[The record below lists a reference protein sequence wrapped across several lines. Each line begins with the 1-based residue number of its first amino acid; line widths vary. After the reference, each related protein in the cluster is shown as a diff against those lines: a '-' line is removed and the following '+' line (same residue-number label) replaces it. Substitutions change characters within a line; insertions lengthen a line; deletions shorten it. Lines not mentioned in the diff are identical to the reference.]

1 MEKTF
6 EQELNETIEQ
16 QINILKNNPQLLGMY
31 KTAYQIEAKYSGKLR
46 FMIRPY
52 KGNEPLV
59 PTINCFVLF
68 TNKFK
73 KSEVKQI
80 LNEIIDEFK
89 AMGYTAEYLG
99 NGNLCKDRFVF
110 AKTYATILN
119 VGKFNN

>member
-6 EQELNETIEQ
+6 EQELNETFEQ
-16 QINILKNNPQLLGMY
+16 QINVLKNNPQLLGMY

-46 FMIRPY
+46 FLIRPY
-52 KGNEPLV
+52 KGNERLV
-59 PTINCFVLF
+59 PTINCFVQF
-68 TNKFK
+68 IDKFK

-80 LNEIIDEFK
+80 LNEIVEGFK
-89 AMGYTAEYLG
+89 AMGYTAEYKDI
-99 NGNLCKDRFVF
+99 CKDRFTY